1 MKKYGKTSGAN
12 TLLELI
18 DIKKE
23 EEKMQIE
30 YINQVEKALFGT
42 FNNGQDENIH
52 KVRLSKTTWLDWICF
67 KPELSK
73 EQQQQAAYLSGD
85 RNPLDECACCMLEI
99 LNINDMMNVNL
110 TLEALSQVQYEKLKH
125 GEIKSEF
132 LRVDRAES

>member
-23 EEKMQIE
+23 EEKMQTE

-42 FNNGQDENIH
+42 FNNGQDENIP
-52 KVRLSKTTWLDWICF
+52 KVRLTKTTWLDWIVF

-73 EQQQQAAYLSGD
+73 EQQQ
-85 RNPLDECACCMLEI
+85 
-99 LNINDMMNVNL
+99 
-110 TLEALSQVQYEKLKH
+110 
-125 GEIKSEF
+125 
-132 LRVDRAES
+132 

>member
-1 MKKYGKTSGAN
+1 MPRKVDPSQLGKKNIQKVLQRNMKKYGKTSGAN

-73 EQQQQAAYLSGD
+73 EQQQ
-85 RNPLDECACCMLEI
+85 
-99 LNINDMMNVNL
+99 
-110 TLEALSQVQYEKLKH
+110 
-125 GEIKSEF
+125 
-132 LRVDRAES
+132 